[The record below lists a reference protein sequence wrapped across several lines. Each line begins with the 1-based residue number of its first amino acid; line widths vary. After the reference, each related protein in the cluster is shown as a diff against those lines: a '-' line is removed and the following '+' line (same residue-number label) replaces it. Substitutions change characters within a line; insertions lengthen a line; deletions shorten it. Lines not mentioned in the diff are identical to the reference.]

1 MSLSSSASLDSHS
14 RIGADTGK
22 PVKHLT
28 DGLGETTTSATR
40 GVHKTTEAA
49 TNGVTDTLTDT
60 VTGVSNADI
69 LGITSGATGGLGRT
83 VSGTGE
89 ALVSS
94 STKSDAS
101 PFVLIH

>member
-1 MSLSSSASLDSHS
+1 MDSAHA
-14 RIGADTGK
+14 IGADTGK
-22 PVKHLT
+22 PVKNLT

-40 GVHKTTEAA
+40 GVHKTIEAA
-49 TNGVTDTLTDT
+49 MNGVTDTLTDT

-94 STKSDAS
+94 RTKSDTL
-101 PFVLIH
+101 PLVLIH